1 MAEQKAG
8 KVVEVI
14 GPVGVAAFESDHLP
28 PIYNAVRI
36 TSEGMDVPKPVSV
49 VAEVEQHLGEG
60 RVKCVAM
67 EATEGMVRG
76 MKAIDL
82 GGPITVPVGK
92 ATLGR
97 VMNVIG
103 EAADKIRPIV
113 SETRLPIHRHSPGLE
128 QPHNNLDMF
137 R

>member
-1 MAEQKAG
+1 MEEQKVG
-8 KVVEVI
+8 RVVEVT
-14 GPVGVAAFESDHLP
+14 GPVVVAAFESDHLP

-97 VMNVIG
+97 VMNGIG
-103 EAADKIRPIV
+103 EPLGKLGAIV
-113 SETRLPIHRHSPGLE
+113 SQTRFPLH
-128 QPHNNLDMF
+128 PHAPQLDQQNTHPEML
-137 R
+137 